1 MVKEIIKYP
10 TTPSLEFGANV
21 RHFNQELFDL
31 IKDLKDTIEA
41 NNLDALSAFQ
51 IGSPYAV
58 IVIKK
63 DDGEFLELINP
74 RIIKREGTIT
84 PVESTAYFPG
94 LSAKTKRYEKIK
106 LMYED
111 RDANQQ
117 FLEAEGDLAVTI
129 QRKLDYVF
137 GSNFRVRLD
146 DNERKLLDSKL
157 EFGTDAIT
165 DNGCPTTFKRD
176 KLLHLI
182 KFVFVASLLA
192 LITKFFL
199 SEENLSILKSAENYA
214 MLSILILT
222 VIYFF
227 YAIHEGKQY
236 KNCSSCQIGNIIGV
250 TGITLAKLLVLFG
263 ANYFLLW

>member
-10 TTPSLEFGANV
+10 TTPSLEFGGNV

-31 IKDLKDTIEA
+31 IEDLKDTIEA
-41 NNLDALSAFQ
+41 NSINALAAFQ

-74 RIIKREGTIT
+74 RIIKREGTIE
-84 PVESTAYFPG
+84 PVETTAYFPG

-106 LMYED
+106 VMYED
-111 RDANQQ
+111 KKANQQ
-117 FLEAEGDLAVTI
+117 FLEADGDLSIII

-146 DNERKLLDSKL
+146 DTERKLFDSKL

-165 DNGCPTTFKRD
+165 DNGCPTVFKRD
-176 KLLHLI
+176 KILHVI
-182 KFVFVASLLA
+182 KFLFVISLVALAS
-192 LITKFFL
+192 KFFL
-199 SEENLSILKSAENYA
+199 SDENLLLLKSAENYA
-214 MLSILILT
+214 MLTMLGLS

-227 YAIHEGKQY
+227 YAQYEGKQY

-263 ANYFLLW
+263 LNYFLLW

>member
-1 MVKEIIKYP
+1 MIKEIIQYP

-31 IKDLKDTIEA
+31 IEDLKNTIEA
-41 NNLDALSAFQ
+41 NNINALAAFQ

-58 IVIKK
+58 IVVKK

-74 RIIKREGTIT
+74 RIIKREGTVE
-84 PVESTAYFPG
+84 PVEATAYFPG
-94 LSAKTKRYEKIK
+94 LSAKTKRYKKIK
-106 LMYED
+106 VMYED
-111 RDANQQ
+111 RNANQQ

-129 QRKLDYVF
+129 QRKIDYVF

-146 DNERKLLDSKL
+146 DNERKLFDSKL

-176 KLLHLI
+176 KILHAI
-182 KFVFVASLLA
+182 KFLFVISLVALAS
-192 LITKFFL
+192 KFFL
-199 SEENLSILKSAENYA
+199 SDENVVLLKSAENYA
-214 MLSILILT
+214 MLTMLVLT

-227 YAIHEGKQY
+227 YAQYEGKQY

-250 TGITLAKLLVLFG
+250 TAITLAKLAVLFG
-263 ANYFLLW
+263 INYFLLW